1 MTPSRLSAAVGP
13 AVLVTALLFLLMQL
27 LIDPGET
34 SPPTVQAVATLERIV
49 AVEEPPPPPPPP
61 VAQQKAPQQ
70 VTPRPASAPSL
81 AIAPLKFPAAA
92 TRVPQLDLAID
103 VSGRLQTQGILTGV
117 AGGDAL
123 AGFAAGADGFDGK
136 DLVPISSARPRY
148 PRSAATR
155 GIEGWVELIFVITGE
170 GRVSNIRVLDA
181 SPRGI
186 FEDAAVAAMTRWLYP
201 PYRVNGKPVA
211 REATQLFRF
220 RLDDI
225 QDIYLW
231 DD

>member
-1 MTPSRLSAAVGP
+1 MRRLGLALIGA
-13 AVLVTALLFLLMQL
+13 LIVTGILFWLMQG
-27 LIDPGET
+27 LINASDSKPVIAET
-34 SPPTVQAVATLERIV
+34 AATLDYIRV
-49 AVEEPPPPPPPP
+49 TEEPPPPPPP
-61 VAQQKAPQQ
+61 AIQRQLAPEKT
-70 VTPRPASAPSL
+70 VPRPQAAVLSIAQVRFPDRENPAP
-81 AIAPLKFPAAA
+81 
-92 TRVPQLDLAID
+92 TLDLPVS
-103 VSGRLQTQGILTGV
+103 VSGLLQSDGILTGV

-123 AGFAAGADGFDGK
+123 AAFAQGQQGFTGQ

-155 GIEGWVELIFVITGE
+155 QIEGWVELIFVIGGE
-170 GRVSNIRVLDA
+170 GRVRNVRVLDA

-186 FEDAAVAAMTRWLYP
+186 FEDAAVHAMSRWLYA
-201 PYRVNGKPVA
+201 PYYVNGVPVA

-225 QDIYLW
+225 QELYLW